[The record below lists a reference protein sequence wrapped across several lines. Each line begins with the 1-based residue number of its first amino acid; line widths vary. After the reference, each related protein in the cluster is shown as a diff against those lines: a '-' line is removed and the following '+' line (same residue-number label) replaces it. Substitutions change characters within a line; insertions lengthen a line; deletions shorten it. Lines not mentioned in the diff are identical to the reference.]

1 MSRGGYQFGSDD
13 GGGLDAYLDGL
24 LSGPDR
30 QAFEARLAQSPQLR
44 AEADAQR
51 RLDGSLR
58 SLFVVPVP
66 APLPP
71 VHVNGKPPPGPGAGG
86 AAGGG
91 AAAAAAGAAGVA
103 GLAGKGPLLLA
114 LLLAL
119 LGGAL
124 GWWYMAGGRFW
135 SRTKPDLSLEN
146 AYRQLQSDGFAPE
159 TQVNGE
165 SELARVIVERL
176 QSRIPL
182 RRLNLRPAPPGVQWL
197 GIAPH
202 CGLPFG
208 GAIVMSKVDGRD
220 VLLMVGPSYGN
231 GTQSVPSWSKL
242 HLFRKEVGPLVVWEV
257 TPLKQPRLLDLV
269 TLPDAQSP
277 ATQPALSA
285 RRG

>member
-30 QAFEARLAQSPQLR
+30 QAFEARLAQDPALR

-51 RLDGSLR
+51 RLDGALR

-66 APLPP
+66 PPLPP
-71 VHVNGKPPPGPGAGG
+71 IHVNGKPPLPGPGAG
-86 AAGGG
+86 ASGG
-91 AAAAAAGAAGVA
+91 AAAGAAGVA
-103 GLAGKGPLLLA
+103 GLLGKGPLLLA

-119 LGGAL
+119 FGGAFT
-124 GWWYMAGGRFW
+124 WWYLAGGHFW

-159 TQVNGE
+159 TQVTSE
-165 SELARVIVERL
+165 SELSRVIVERL
-176 QSRIPL
+176 QSRIQL

-197 GIAPH
+197 GIAGH

-269 TLPDAQSP
+269 SLPDAQAP
-277 ATQPALSA
+277 TTQPALSA